1 MMKRSLALGCAAV
14 AFAATSGTAL
24 AQAKFDVTVGGDA
37 FLQGAFVDQD
47 DDAGLRSF
55 EMRNRFRLV
64 VTPTAKADN
73 GLEYGGRVRIRA
85 AQANRSNDADR
96 AYIFASGAFG
106 TVQGGVI
113 NGLSD
118 EYGIIGPNVE
128 GIAGGPDNATLEF
141 LTGSSSYNQG
151 TAALAQNFRNLVSG
165 DIGTKVVY
173 LTPKFAGFTG
183 GVSYMPRTGN
193 HNTSVDRRERLAIA
207 GGQRAVDYQ
216 DVVEVGANYANE
228 FGAVSVEAS
237 AYYQF
242 GKATDTTGGGLN
254 TYEDLS
260 SYNIGVNVGFAGFKV
275 GAMYMNA
282 GESGYNKNG
291 VVNFNR
297 TNQDVWILGAN
308 YTTGPFIL
316 AANYLRY
323 KDAGDLTISGN
334 SKMDLYQAGVT
345 YVVAPGLTAGLEY
358 SYFKFRSDDRATF
371 PNDKGSIIMLDT
383 RLAF

>member
-1 MMKRSLALGCAAV
+1 MMKRSLAIGCAAI

-37 FLQGAFVDQD
+37 FLQGAYIDQD
-47 DDAGLRSF
+47 QDAGLRSF

-64 VTPTAKADN
+64 VTPVAKADN

-85 AQANRSNDADR
+85 AQQTRNTDADR
-96 AYIFASGAFG
+96 AYIFVSGAFG

-128 GIAGGPDNATLEF
+128 GIAGGADNATLEF
-141 LTGSSSYNQG
+141 LTGSSTYNSG
-151 TAALAQNFRNLVSG
+151 LAASAQNFRNLVSG
-165 DIGTKVVY
+165 DVGTKIVY

-183 GVSYMPRTGN
+183 GLAYTPRTGD
-193 HNTSVDRRERLAIA
+193 HNTSVNRLERLAIA

-228 FGAVSVEAS
+228 FGAVTVEAS

-260 SYNIGVNVGFAGFKV
+260 SYNIGLNVGFAGFKV

-282 GESGYNKNG
+282 GDSGYNKNSA
-291 VVNFNR
+291 VNFSR
-297 TNQDVWILGAN
+297 TKQDVWILGAN

-323 KDAGDLTISGN
+323 KDAGDLTVNGS
-334 SKMDLYQAGVT
+334 SKLDLYQAGVT
-345 YVVAPGLTAGLEY
+345 YTVAPGLTAGLEY
-358 SYFKFRSDDRATF
+358 SYFKARHDDRVTF
-371 PNDKGSIIMLDT
+371 PNDDGSIIMLDT